1 MAEEQGDLVDGN
13 PCEQH
18 LDRKRIPEHVRM
30 AAFERPIGLGNVGQL
45 EETPIASLPIGHRA
59 LR

>member
-1 MAEEQGDLVDGN
+1 MAEEQGSLVDGN

-18 LDRKRIPEHVRM
+18 LDRKRIPEHV
-30 AAFERPIGLGNVGQL
+30 AAFERPIRLGNVGQL